1 MDFDPVNLEKAA
13 DSNEYEKFYESIG
26 TLEALLGQ
34 NTGKVETQVQRIWPY
49 GDVGRG
55 FSRDEN
61 GRLFTQ
67 VGPEQIQLL
76 FERLGFQQIGRWDT
90 SRVVY
95 CSNNI
100 LLDQIPSGIRLA

>member
-1 MDFDPVNLEKAA
+1 MDFDPGNLEKAA

-55 FSRDEN
+55 F
-61 GRLFTQ
+61 T
-67 VGPEQIQLL
+67 V
-76 FERLGFQQIGRWDT
+76 ERLNLDSQFSAEKKNASLSAMGFSVSPLG
-90 SRVVY
+90 
-95 CSNNI
+95 
-100 LLDQIPSGIRLA
+100 L